1 MKCRFTFTTAY
12 RFSAPVSGHVFHI
25 RAFPSDTPGQRV
37 LQTHLTTSLP
47 QPPASVFDSVCGN
60 LTLTG
65 RMDEPHDELFFESS
79 GIVRTCLD
87 DNRSDYPAAPY
98 FVYPTRLT
106 TPGPSIVNLWKRVKT
121 TLTGDVQTDA
131 LLLMHAAH
139 ASLVYIPGV
148 TNVGTTAEQALSCG
162 KGVCQDYSH
171 VLLSLLRLASIPSL
185 YVAGL
190 MAGEGA
196 THAWV
201 QAWVNNGWMALDPT
215 HDCLAQGAYIA
226 LARGCDFED
235 AALERGIFL
244 GNALQSVQSSAV
256 VEVVE

>member
-47 QPPASVFDSVCGN
+47 QPPASFFDSVCGN

-106 TPGPSIVNLWKRVKT
+106 TPGPSIVNLWERVKT
-121 TLTGDVQTDA
+121 TLTGDVQADA

-139 ASLVYIPGV
+139 ASLVYMPGV

-201 QAWVNNGWMALDPT
+201 QAWVNNRWMALDPT

-244 GNALQSVQSSAV
+244 GSARQSVQSSAV